1 MLRSLAKGKIDE
13 EIWNNPGVHLTCRRF
28 EDEVE
33 LLCWVLSLRGDQA
46 VEVHWP
52 QIKGHRNRASGRK
65 TGQGEEPSTPEK
77 RVYTPVGGCLGLASM
92 GLTK

>member
-1 MLRSLAKGKIDE
+1 MR
-13 EIWNNPGVHLTCRRF
+13 LTCRRL
-28 EDEVE
+28 EGEVE
-33 LLCWVLSLRGDQA
+33 LFVRCFLYEGTKQLEFIGCRSKATGTGLA
-46 VEVHWP
+46 EE
-52 QIKGHRNRASGRK
+52 K